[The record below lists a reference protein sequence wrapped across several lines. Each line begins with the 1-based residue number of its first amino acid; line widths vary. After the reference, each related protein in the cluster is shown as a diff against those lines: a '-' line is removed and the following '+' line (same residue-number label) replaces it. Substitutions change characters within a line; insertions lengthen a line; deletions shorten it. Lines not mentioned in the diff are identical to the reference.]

1 VAAGQSDPD
10 LGTGRGAIA
19 SADAMSHPQSQKTH
33 RPLVP
38 GGAAAT
44 HRLTAST
51 EKSMTAGACMAHLRE
66 DELPSGRPIV
76 EAVTPTT
83 AVGAGAGT

>member
-10 LGTGRGAIA
+10 LGTGRSAIA
-19 SADAMSHPQSQKTH
+19 SADAMSHPQSRKTH

-44 HRLTAST
+44 HPLTAST
-51 EKSMTAGACMAHLRE
+51 EKSMTAGACMAHLRA
-66 DELPSGRPIV
+66 PSGRPIV

-83 AVGAGAGT
+83 AVGAGAAT